1 MNNFQSLL
9 VFCVV
14 VLSIMMMFP
23 SRAQKVTKSIVAIM
37 KSLPMSGITK
47 ILSAYFN
54 KTRK

>member
-37 KSLPMSGITK
+37 KSLPMSGVTK